1 MATKTKRALQEP
13 GSLDEDEAVIQV
25 EKGRELDGQLDCA
38 WDKAAKRHKRGPHI
52 QPSAQLPANEEELA
66 RCLADPEWRLFSG
79 ALYQIIVKGDGE
91 DDESFVQPFKP
102 NRAQRRFIKRLWH
115 RNLILKARQLGFT
128 TLIAIMWLDHALWNA
143 NQRCGMIAQ
152 DRETA
157 EAIFRDKVV
166 FAYDHMPEEIR
177 ERCPLARAST
187 KELLFGHNNSSLRV
201 ATSVRGGTIHRLHVS
216 EFGKICAKFPQKAEE
231 VVTGSFQ
238 AVPLSGVIVVESTAE
253 GTDGEFYKMCQ
264 RAQALVTGKGLLTR
278 SQYRFHFYAWW
289 QDPSYTMEPDGV
301 AIPNE
306 LVDYFNEIE
315 QLMDCKIDGGQRAWY
330 AEKQRNDF
338 AGAEERMWREY
349 PSTPA
354 EAFQQSVAGN
364 YFAKELMALRK
375 RGGITQVPTL
385 DLPVYTFWDI
395 GNSDGCAIWFMQ
407 VLNQEDRFI
416 WYYEGHNEDL
426 RHYAHELQKRGYLY
440 GGHFLPHDANHKRLS
455 DYNKSTMEQLQQLM
469 PGQSFFIVP
478 RTTQLMTGIYAARKH
493 LKTGWFDLDGTK
505 EGVERLTH
513 YKKKWSSA
521 DARYLD
527 DTPDKSNGC
536 SEGADSY
543 RQYAQAKELGL
554 LANLATSN
562 RGYTE
567 APAPVCY

>member
-1 MATKTKRALQEP
+1 MTKTKRAIAEP
-13 GSLDEDEAVIQV
+13 GSLDEDDAVIQV
-25 EKGRELDGQLDCA
+25 EHGRDLEGQLDCS
-38 WDKAAKRHKRGPHI
+38 WDKTAKRTKRLPHVR
-52 QPSAQLPANEEELA
+52 PALRMPTDEDELA

-79 ALYQIIVKGDGE
+79 CLYQIIVKGEGD
-91 DDESFVQPFKP
+91 DDESFVQPFLP

-177 ERCPLARAST
+177 DRFPLARAST
-187 KELLFGHNNSSLRV
+187 KEILFAHNNSSLRV

-264 RAQALVTGKGLLTR
+264 RAQSLVTGKALLTR

-289 QDPSYTMEPDGV
+289 QDPSYTMDPAGV
-301 AIPNE
+301 PISDE
-306 LVDYFNEIE
+306 LQDYFREIE
-315 QLMDCKIDGGQRAWY
+315 QLMGCTIDPGQRAWY

-395 GNSDGCAIWFMQ
+395 GRNDGTAIWFMQ
-407 VLNQEDRFI
+407 MLGQEDRFI

-426 RHYAHELQKRGYLY
+426 RHYAVELQKRGYLY
-440 GGHFLPHDANHKRLS
+440 GGHFLPHDADHKRLS
-455 DYNKSTMEQLQQLM
+455 DYNRSTKDQLQILL
-469 PGQSFFIVP
+469 PGQPFFIVP
-478 RTTQLMTGIYAARKH
+478 VVSRLMTGIYSARKH
-493 LKTGWFDLDGTK
+493 LKTAWFDLDGTK
-505 EGVERLTH
+505 EGIERLTH

-527 DTPDKSNGC
+527 ETPDKSNGC
-536 SEGADSY
+536 SEGADAF

-554 LANLATSN
+554 LTNLATASK
-562 RGYTE
+562 GYTE
-567 APAPVCY
+567 APDPVCY